1 VSARSVFRL
10 LAAYLVVVAV
20 ACGVVRG
27 CVSLRVD
34 PARRGEVIASVWRG
48 GALVARS
55 VVNDVGDRDAVLDA
69 ALAERGARIAYERV
83 VADGPVLTK
92 SEVAFAVSLVASVD
106 GVRATLDGHTAYVTP
121 DDLLVRQAYDKDA
134 TFPAL
139 SLSVGADIPLVLA
152 LLSERLHVPVSDLQA
167 RAKFRRIR
175 VVRTVPDAPPPER
188 VTAETLDAATTRS
201 AALDAARYL
210 ARGVGADGRYRY
222 MVDATTNRTMSG
234 YDWPRHA
241 GATFF
246 LAQAAGTS
254 RDPMITSACL
264 RAANLMRT
272 EALASCGDLR
282 CVGTDPVVDLGASSL
297 ALLAFSEVVK
307 WRLDESFRSSV
318 VELARFARTLQRPDG
333 EFMHQYDRAAKK
345 PIDVQLLYYS
355 GEATLALA
363 RAASVTNDP
372 ADLDAAKRGLA
383 HLVGPAWSFF
393 GDRYYFGEE
402 HWTCQ
407 AMDDLWSRA
416 PDPKALDFCLRW
428 AAQNRAMQ
436 MSADEAPYDVDGSLG
451 LTAIVTPRF
460 TPVASR
466 CEAAVATLDAAKRAG
481 VDAREIAAIDRQL
494 RRSLALLVRAELR
507 PGPSHLFADP
517 GAVFGAMPGSA
528 VDWALRIDYAQHA
541 GSAMMRWLE
550 VTAPH
555 DGR

>member
-1 VSARSVFRL
+1 MNARALFRI
-10 LAAYLVVVAV
+10 LAAYALVLVV
-20 ACGVVRG
+20 ACIAVRG
-27 CVSLRVD
+27 CVSLRID
-34 PARRGEVIASVWRG
+34 PARRGEVVASVWRG

-55 VVNDVGDRDAVLDA
+55 VVQEAGDHDATLDA
-69 ALAERGARIAYERV
+69 ALAVHGSRVAYERV
-83 VADGPVLTK
+83 VADGPVVTRW
-92 SEVAFAVSLVASVD
+92 EIAFAMSLVASVD
-106 GVRATLDGHTAYVTP
+106 GVKATIDGRTAYVTP
-121 DDLLVRQAYDKDA
+121 DDLLARQAYDKDA
-134 TFPAL
+134 SFPAL
-139 SLSVGADIPLVLA
+139 SLSVGADVPLILA
-152 LLSERLHVPVSDLQA
+152 LLSERLAMPVPEIEA

-188 VTAETLDAATTRS
+188 VTADTLDAPTMRS

-210 ARGVGADGRYRY
+210 ARGVGPDGRYRY
-222 MVDATTNRTMSG
+222 LVDAPTNRTMGG

-264 RAANLMRT
+264 RAANLLRT
-272 EALASCGDLR
+272 DALSNCGDMR
-282 CVGTDPVVDLGASSL
+282 CVGTDAIVDLGSSSL
-297 ALLAFSEVVK
+297 ALLAFSEIVK
-307 WRLDESFRSSV
+307 WRLDESFRSTV
-318 VELARFARTLQRPDG
+318 VELARFARTQQRPDG
-333 EFMHQYDRAAKK
+333 EFMHEYDRAAKK

-383 HLVGPAWSFF
+383 NLVGPAWSFF

-407 AMDDLWSRA
+407 AVDDLWGRA

-436 MSADEAPYDVDGSLG
+436 MSADDAPYDVDGSLG
-451 LTAIVTPRF
+451 LTAVVTPRL

-481 VDAREIAAIDRQL
+481 IDPREIAALDRQL

-517 GAVFGAMPGSA
+517 GAVYGGMPGSA
-528 VDWALRIDYAQHA
+528 VDWGLRIDYAQHA

-555 DGR
+555 DAR

>member
-1 VSARSVFRL
+1 MSVRAAWRL
-10 LAAYLVVVAV
+10 LAAYVVVLAI
-20 ACGVVRG
+20 ACAVVRSW
-27 CVSLRVD
+27 VALRVD
-34 PARRGEVIASVWRG
+34 PGRRGEVVASVWRA

-55 VVNDVGDRDAVLDA
+55 VVNDVGDRDAPLDA
-69 ALAERGARIAYERV
+69 ALAVSGSRLAYERV
-83 VADGPVLTK
+83 VADGPLLTRP
-92 SEVAFAVSLVASVD
+92 EIAFAVSFVASVD
-106 GVRATLDGHTAYVTP
+106 GVRATLDGRTEYVTP
-121 DDLLVRQAYDKDA
+121 DDLLVRQAYDKDV
-134 TFPAL
+134 TIPAL
-139 SLSVGADIPLVLA
+139 SLTLGADVPLILA
-152 LLSERLHVPVSDLQA
+152 LLADRLHVSVPDLEA
-167 RAKFRRIR
+167 RAKLRRIR
-175 VVRTVPDAPPPER
+175 VVRTVPDAPPAEA
-188 VTAETLDAATTRS
+188 VTSGTLDAATLRS
-201 AALDAARYL
+201 AAFDAARYL

-222 MVDATTNRTMSG
+222 LVDAPTNRTMGG

-246 LAQAAGTS
+246 LAQAAGAS
-254 RDPMITSACL
+254 REPMIVSACL

-272 EALASCGDLR
+272 NALATCGEAR
-282 CVGTDPVVDLGASSL
+282 CVGTDAVVDLGASSL
-297 ALLAFSEVVK
+297 ALLAFSEIVK
-307 WRLDESFRSSV
+307 WRLDESFRSIV
-318 VELARFARTLQRPDG
+318 VDLARFARSQQRSDG
-333 EFMHQYDRAAKK
+333 EFMHEYDRTAKK

-372 ADLDAAKRGLA
+372 SDLDAAKRGLA

-407 AMDDLWSRA
+407 AMDDLWSRT

-451 LTAIVTPRF
+451 LTAIVTPRL

-481 VDAREIAAIDRQL
+481 VDPREIAALDRQL
-494 RRSLALLVRAELR
+494 RRSLALLVRAQLR

-517 GAVFGAMPGSA
+517 GAVYGAMPGSA
-528 VDWALRIDYAQHA
+528 VDWELRIDYAQHT

-550 VTAPH
+550 VTA
-555 DGR
+555 DAR

>member
-1 VSARSVFRL
+1 VSSRAVFRL
-10 LAAYLVVVAV
+10 LAGYVIALVAACAVVH
-20 ACGVVRG
+20 G

-34 PARRGEVIASVWRG
+34 RARRGEVIASVWRA

-55 VVNDVGDRDAVLDA
+55 VVQDVGDRDAKLDA
-69 ALAERGARIAYERV
+69 ALAERGSRIAYERV
-83 VADGPVLTK
+83 VADGPVLTR
-92 SEVAFAVSLVASVD
+92 SEIAFAVSLVASVD
-106 GVRATLDGHTAYVTP
+106 GVRATIDGRTEYVTP
-121 DDLLVRQAYDKDA
+121 DDLLVRQGYDKDA

-139 SLSVGADIPLVLA
+139 SLTLGADVPLILA
-152 LLSERLHVPVSDLQA
+152 LLSERLNVPVPELEA

-175 VVRTVPDAPPPER
+175 VVRTVPDAPPAEL
-188 VTAETLDAATTRS
+188 VTAETLDAPTMRS

-210 ARGVGADGRYRY
+210 ARGVGRDGRYRY
-222 MVDATTNRTMSG
+222 LVDAPTNRTMSG

-254 RDPMITSACL
+254 RDPMIMSAAL
-264 RAANLMRT
+264 RAANLLRT
-272 EALASCGDLR
+272 EALAQCGDVR
-282 CVGTDPVVDLGASSL
+282 CVGTDPVVDLGSSSL
-297 ALLAFSEVVK
+297 ALLAFSEIVK
-307 WRLDESFRSSV
+307 WRLDESFRSIV
-318 VELARFARTLQRPDG
+318 TELARFARGQQRPDG
-333 EFMHQYDRAAKK
+333 EFMHEFDRTAKK

-363 RAASVTNDP
+363 RAASVTKDP
-372 ADLDAAKRGLA
+372 ADLEAAKRGLA

-407 AMDDLWSRA
+407 AMDDLWERA

-451 LTAIVTPRF
+451 LTAIVTPRL

-481 VDAREIAAIDRQL
+481 IDPHEIAALDHQL

-528 VDWALRIDYAQHA
+528 VDWELRIDYSQHA

-555 DGR
+555 DVR